1 MPPLDPDR
9 IPYRFSEEEIA
20 LLATPTSQLIE
31 QTGVMSFDLDRL
43 VTRLKGEQWQQVLQ
57 AHLYFDHVITALLTE
72 ELKNP
77 TAIDVKRMGFA
88 QKLQLVHALAL
99 MAGELVPVV
108 SHVNKIRNR
117 IAHDLEAKIGDDE
130 IAQLKNALP
139 KRFKTKVM
147 SKAELDDPESLR
159 NIVVFV
165 LTALDSARQRNALER
180 LQRRKA
186 YLNAVRVL
194 DQADLEFA
202 R

>member
-9 IPYRFSEEEIA
+9 IPRVFSEEEIK
-20 LLATPTSQLIE
+20 LLATPTKQLME

-43 VTRLKGEQWQQVLQ
+43 VARLKGEQWQQVLQ
-57 AHLYFDHVITALLTE
+57 AHLYFDHVITVLLTE

-77 TAIDVKRMGFA
+77 NAIDVKRMGFA

-99 MAGELVPVV
+99 MPGDMVPVV

-117 IAHDLEAKIGDDE
+117 LAHDLEAKIGNDE
-130 IAQLKNALP
+130 IAQLKSALP
-139 KRFKTKVM
+139 KWFRKNVM

-159 NIVVFV
+159 NIIVFV
-165 LTALDSARQRNALER
+165 LTALDSARQQNALRR
-180 LQRRKA
+180 LQQRKA
-186 YLNAVRVL
+186 YLNAARVL

-202 R
+202 P